1 MKELNFKVRMDAWKD
16 VKIIIK
22 DEMLF
27 KEKYK
32 IFSNE
37 EFDGEHLHYF
47 FLYDD
52 FFKDCVEEVR
62 DSEVQWQE
70 EFLEEF
76 DELMDDFL
84 SEE

>member
-1 MKELNFKVRMDAWKD
+1 MKKLNFRVRMDAWKD

-37 EFDGEHLHYF
+37 EFDGVHLHYY
-47 FLYDD
+47 FLTDD
-52 FFKDCVEEVR
+52 FFKDCIDEVE
-62 DSEVQWQE
+62 DGQIQWQE

-76 DELMDDFL
+76 DELM
-84 SEE
+84 EEYIQ

>member
-1 MKELNFKVRMDAWKD
+1 MKELNYKVPMDAWKD

-47 FLYDD
+47 FLDYD
-52 FFKDCVEEVR
+52 FFNIMIDLHVINQFYNK
-62 DSEVQWQE
+62 SIMIY
-70 EFLEEF
+70 FN
-76 DELMDDFL
+76 
-84 SEE
+84 

>member
-16 VKIIIK
+16 IKIIIK

-37 EFDGEHLHYF
+37 EFDGGHLHYI
-47 FLYDD
+47 FLDDD
-52 FFKDCVEEVR
+52 FFKDCIEEVE
-62 DSEVQWQE
+62 DSGVQWQE

-76 DELMDDFL
+76 DELM
-84 SEE
+84 EEYIQ